1 MVPKTKIYFASDFHL
16 GAPNHKKSLE
26 RERLIISWLNKIKE
40 DAAEIYLV
48 GDIFDFWYE
57 WKQAVPKG
65 HVRILGKL
73 AEICDAGIP
82 VHFFTGNHDIW
93 TFGYLEEEIGM
104 KVYRNPIQVNLQ
116 GKSCFIGHGDGLG
129 PGDYKY
135 KQLKKVFTS
144 GICQWLFSRLHPNA
158 SFGIANYFSSKS
170 RIANKEQD
178 AIFNGEEN
186 EWLVDYSKEILEKT
200 YYDYFIFGHRHLPL
214 EIKLSKTS
222 TYINLGEWLTYNS
235 FGVLENGKFELKFY
249 NSTFTK
255 AINLQ

>member
-26 RERLIISWLNKIKE
+26 RERRIISWLDEIKE

-57 WKQAVPKG
+57 WKQAVPRG

-73 AEICDAGIP
+73 AEICDAGTP

-104 KVYRNPIQVNLQ
+104 KVFRNPIQVNLQ
-116 GKSCFIGHGDGLG
+116 GKACFIGHGDGLG

-144 GICQWLFSRLHPNA
+144 RICQWLFSRLHPNA

-170 RIANKEQD
+170 RIANKEKD
-178 AIFNGEEN
+178 AVFNGEEN

-200 YYDYFIFGHRHLPL
+200 HYDYFIFGHRHLPL
-214 EIKLSKTS
+214 DIRLSKTS
-222 TYINLGEWLTYNS
+222 RYINLGEWLTYNS